1 LLNPGCTLPVDK
13 NKEIWLS
20 TAGEEVDSTRVYN
33 HSGFT
38 TREGEMLRI
47 LVSLFFVFLVCG
59 EVSAQTAQDPIK
71 ACGVLDLKCINDNF
85 QQLQRELDSANA
97 VIATLTKQVTDLTAR
112 INNTSTGLDAL
123 NKAVTTNLPDQ
134 ISTLSNFVH
143 GNLDVM
149 STNRS
154 QCLAFGDMGKGGAG
168 FAGCDSNPDVGFT
181 LRSH

>member
-1 LLNPGCTLPVDK
+1 M
-13 NKEIWLS
+13 
-20 TAGEEVDSTRVYN
+20 
-33 HSGFT
+33 F
-38 TREGEMLRI
+38 RI
-47 LVSLFFVFLVCG
+47 FVSLFFVFSVCG

-97 VIATLTKQVTDLTAR
+97 VIGTLTKQVTDLTTR